1 MRFLTLFI
9 LSFNW
14 IYSFAQMQELKS
26 FGDNPGNLKCFIYI
40 PKNIDSLLKVPLVVA
55 LHGCSQT
62 AEEIAVET
70 GWNKLAEQNG
80 FIVLY
85 PEQKVANNMT
95 RCFNWF
101 MKSDIKFNGESASL
115 KNMIDFAIK
124 TYSVDEKSVFSYGLS
139 AGGAMSST
147 LLALYPSLFQGG
159 AVLAGGPYGTATNF
173 SQAYKMMQGN
183 DTKYTTSSELASLVS
198 ELHDQPMKYPKL
210 VVLFGTADE
219 MVSPT
224 NSKKLI
230 LQWIGLAPKQK
241 FSETKSIVGDA
252 KIPRTAY
259 LNEKNEEYIVEYQ
272 IPNLG
277 HSLPVDPGSGKEQGG
292 KSGTYATAMGF
303 FSTYFIAR
311 DFGLLK

>member
-9 LSFNW
+9 LSFSW

-62 AEEIAVET
+62 AEEIAIET

-101 MKSDIKFNGESASL
+101 MKSDIRFNGESASL

-198 ELHDQPMKYPKL
+198 VLHDQPMNYPKL

-230 LQWIGLAPKQK
+230 LQWLGLAPKQQ
-241 FSETKSIVGDA
+241 FSEIKSIVGDA

-303 FSTYFIAR
+303 FSTYFVAK

>member
-1 MRFLTLFI
+1 
-9 LSFNW
+9 
-14 IYSFAQMQELKS
+14 MQELKS

-62 AEEIAVET
+62 AEEIAIET

-101 MKSDIKFNGESASL
+101 MKSDIRFNGESASL

-198 ELHDQPMKYPKL
+198 VLHDQPMNYPKL

-230 LQWIGLAPKQK
+230 LQWLGLAPKQQ
-241 FSETKSIVGDA
+241 FSEIKSIVGDA

-303 FSTYFIAR
+303 FSTYFVAK

>member
-1 MRFLTLFI
+1 
-9 LSFNW
+9 
-14 IYSFAQMQELKS
+14 MQEIKS
-26 FGDNPGNLKCFIYI
+26 FGENPGNLKCYIYI
-40 PKNIDSLLKVPLVVA
+40 PKNMDSLFKAPMVVA

-62 AEEIAVET
+62 AEEIALET

-124 TYSVDEKSVFSYGLS
+124 TYSIDEKAVYSYGLS
-139 AGGAMSST
+139 AGGAMCSA
-147 LLALYPSLFQGG
+147 LLAQYPNLFQAG
-159 AVLAGGPYGTATNF
+159 AVLAGGPYATATTL
-173 SQAYKMMQGN
+173 SQAYKMMKGN
-183 DTKYTTSSELASLVS
+183 NNIFTTSNELASLVS
-198 ELHDQPMKYPKL
+198 DLHEKPMKYPKL
-210 VVLFGTADE
+210 IVMFGTADE
-219 MVSPT
+219 IVDPS

-230 LQWIGLAPKQK
+230 LQWIGLAPEQK
-241 FSETKSIVGDA
+241 IQEEKSLVGTE

-259 LNEKNEEYIVEYQ
+259 LNELQEEYIIEYQ

-277 HSLPVDPGSGKEQGG
+277 HSLPVDPGNGKEQGG

-303 FSTYFIAR
+303 FSTYYVAK
-311 DFGLLK
+311 DFGLLR